1 MTDELAGK
9 VAIVTGGASGLGEGL
24 ARRFAA
30 EGAKVLIADVDRDG
44 GAALAAD
51 IGANAQFVEAD
62 VSDMGQVSD
71 LVTTAVDR
79 FGGLH
84 VMVNNAGVSGTMH
97 FRLLDDD
104 LADFHKVMSVNLLA
118 VMAGTRDAA
127 RHMKDNGGGSIINVT
142 SIGGILAGGG
152 VMTYRASKAAVIQF
166 TKSAA
171 IELAHY
177 EIRVN
182 AIAPG
187 NIRTGIVRKSA
198 TGEDLEKLEEFEA
211 RIREQMRNDRPLKRE
226 GTVEDVAEAA
236 LYFATDRSRYVT
248 GTVLPVDGGT
258 VAGKVIVRKSP
269 ADAGGAS
276 YLAIVRAVD
285 VLSNQPRVA
294 APVRPEYVV
303 RRVVELDQFEHAGTA
318 ACSAPIRRRR
328 QGHVRYCAQRATEVE
343 VRQARPRSTGRPP
356 PETSSPRRPC
366 SGAHSPVY
374 RANVH

>member
-30 EGAKVLIADVDRDG
+30 EGAKVLIGDIDADSGV
-44 GAALAAD
+44 ALAAD
-51 IGANAQFVEAD
+51 IGANAAFVEAD
-62 VSDMGQVSD
+62 VSDVAQVSG
-71 LVTTAVDR
+71 LVSTAVDR

-97 FRLLDDD
+97 RRFLDDD
-104 LADFHKVMSVNLLA
+104 LADFDTVMAVNVRA

-127 RHMKDNGGGSIINVT
+127 RHMSQHGGGSIINLT
-142 SIGGILAGGG
+142 SIGGIQAGGG

-198 TGEDLEKLEEFEA
+198 AGEDLEKLEQFEA
-211 RIREQMRNDRPLKRE
+211 KIREQMRNDRPLKRE
-226 GTVEDVAEAA
+226 GTMEDVAEAA

-248 GTVLPVDGGT
+248 GTVLPIDGGT
-258 VAGKVIVRKSP
+258 VAGKVVARKP
-269 ADAGGAS
+269 KAD
-276 YLAIVRAVD
+276 
-285 VLSNQPRVA
+285 
-294 APVRPEYVV
+294 
-303 RRVVELDQFEHAGTA
+303 
-318 ACSAPIRRRR
+318 
-328 QGHVRYCAQRATEVE
+328 
-343 VRQARPRSTGRPP
+343 
-356 PETSSPRRPC
+356 
-366 SGAHSPVY
+366 
-374 RANVH
+374 

>member
-1 MTDELAGK
+1 MTGELAGK

-30 EGAKVLIADVDRDG
+30 EGAKVLIADVDRDAG
-44 GAALAAD
+44 TALAAEL
-51 IGANAQFVEAD
+51 GADTIFVDAD
-62 VSDMGQVSD
+62 VADLDQVSG
-71 LVTTAVDR
+71 LVSTAVEK

-97 FRLLDDD
+97 RSLFDDD
-104 LADFHKVMSVNLLA
+104 LADFDKVMRVNLRA

-127 RHMKDNGGGSIINVT
+127 RHMREAGGGGSVINIT
-142 SIGGILAGGG
+142 SIGGMLAGGG
-152 VMTYRASKAAVIQF
+152 VLTYRASKAAVIQF

-198 TGEDLEKLEEFEA
+198 SGEDVAKLEEFEA
-211 RIREQMRNDRPLKRE
+211 KIRETMRNDRPLKRE
-226 GTVEDVAEAA
+226 GTADDVAEAA

-258 VAGKVIVRKSP
+258 VAGKVIARKPKSS
-269 ADAGGAS
+269 DA
-276 YLAIVRAVD
+276 
-285 VLSNQPRVA
+285 
-294 APVRPEYVV
+294 
-303 RRVVELDQFEHAGTA
+303 TA
-318 ACSAPIRRRR
+318 
-328 QGHVRYCAQRATEVE
+328 
-343 VRQARPRSTGRPP
+343 
-356 PETSSPRRPC
+356 
-366 SGAHSPVY
+366 
-374 RANVH
+374 

>member
-1 MTDELAGK
+1 MTELAGK

-30 EGAKVLIADVDRDG
+30 EGAKVLIGDVDGDS

-51 IGANAQFVEAD
+51 IGANAAFVEAD
-62 VSDMGQVSD
+62 VSDVD
-71 LVTTAVDR
+71 LVSGLISTAVER

-97 FRLLDDD
+97 FRFLDDD
-104 LADFHKVMSVNLLA
+104 LADFHHVMAVNLLA

-127 RHMKDNGGGSIINVT
+127 RHMKEHGGGSIINLT
-142 SIGGILAGGG
+142 SIGGIQAGGG

-187 NIRTGIVRKSA
+187 NIRTAIVRKSA
-198 TGEDLEKLEEFEA
+198 AGEDLEKLERFEA
-211 RIREQMRNDRPLKRE
+211 KIREQMRNDRPLKRE
-226 GTVEDVAEAA
+226 GTTEDVAEAA

-248 GTVLPVDGGT
+248 GTVLPIDGGT
-258 VAGKVIVRKSP
+258 VAGKVIARKP
-269 ADAGGAS
+269 KTD
-276 YLAIVRAVD
+276 
-285 VLSNQPRVA
+285 
-294 APVRPEYVV
+294 
-303 RRVVELDQFEHAGTA
+303 
-318 ACSAPIRRRR
+318 
-328 QGHVRYCAQRATEVE
+328 
-343 VRQARPRSTGRPP
+343 
-356 PETSSPRRPC
+356 
-366 SGAHSPVY
+366 
-374 RANVH
+374 

>member
-1 MTDELAGK
+1 MSNELEGK
-9 VAIVTGGASGLGEGL
+9 VAIITGGASGLGEGL

-30 EGAKVLIADVDRDG
+30 EGAKVLIGDVDRDA

-51 IGANAQFVEAD
+51 IGADAHFVEAD
-62 VSDMGQVSD
+62 VSELDQVSG
-71 LVTTAVDR
+71 LVTTAVER

-97 FRLLDDD
+97 RRFIDDD
-104 LADFHKVMSVNLLA
+104 LADFDKVMAVNLRA

-127 RHMKDNGGGSIINVT
+127 RHMRDHGGGSIINLT
-142 SIGGILAGGG
+142 SIGGIQAGGG

-198 TGEDLEKLEEFEA
+198 AAEDLEKLEQFEEK
-211 RIREQMRNDRPLKRE
+211 IREQMRNDRPLKRE
-226 GTVEDVAEAA
+226 GTMDDVAEAA

-258 VAGKVIVRKSP
+258 VAGKVIVRKP
-269 ADAGGAS
+269 
-276 YLAIVRAVD
+276 
-285 VLSNQPRVA
+285 NP
-294 APVRPEYVV
+294 
-303 RRVVELDQFEHAGTA
+303 
-318 ACSAPIRRRR
+318 
-328 QGHVRYCAQRATEVE
+328 
-343 VRQARPRSTGRPP
+343 
-356 PETSSPRRPC
+356 
-366 SGAHSPVY
+366 
-374 RANVH
+374 